1 MDIRRYQTSLVL
13 FLFALSTFNCVSNY
27 EPVIIEITADPNP
40 VSQGGLVSLRCIA
53 SDEDES
59 SIRAKDS
66 ITYNWSASSGSF
78 VVPDTFD
85 TLFGISDLMVFPD
98 KNDAPLDPLSDIYWF
113 SVDSSGT
120 ETDTGYY
127 TITCQVND
135 ANNAVD
141 ILSIIIK
148 VQ

>member
-1 MDIRRYQTSLVL
+1 MVFRKYQTSFVL
-13 FLFALSTFNCVSNY
+13 SIFALLTFNCISNY
-27 EPVIIEITADPNP
+27 EPVISEITADPNP
-40 VSQGGLVSLRCIA
+40 VFIGGLVSLRCIA

-66 ITYNWSASSGSF
+66 ITYNWSASAGSV

-85 TLFGISDLMVFPD
+85 TIYGFNGLMVVQDTIDSMLHPS
-98 KNDAPLDPLSDIYWF
+98 KIYWAT
-113 SVDSSGT
+113 VDSSGM

-135 ANNAVD
+135 ENNAVD
-141 ILSIIIK
+141 ILSIIVK
-148 VQ
+148 VE

>member
-1 MDIRRYQTSLVL
+1 MVFQKYKTSFVL
-13 FLFALSTFNCVSNY
+13 FIFALSTFNCISNY
-27 EPVIIEITADPNP
+27 EPVISEITADPNP
-40 VSQGGLVSLRCIA
+40 VVMGGLVSLRCIA

-66 ITYNWSASSGSF
+66 ITYDWSASAGSF
-78 VVPDTFD
+78 VVPETIDYILHPSKT
-85 TLFGISDLMVFPD
+85 
-98 KNDAPLDPLSDIYWF
+98 YWAA
-113 SVDSSGT
+113 VDSSGM

-135 ANNAVD
+135 ENNAVD

-148 VQ
+148 VE

>member
-1 MDIRRYQTSLVL
+1 MVFQKYKTSFVL
-13 FLFALSTFNCVSNY
+13 FIFALSTFNCISNY
-27 EPVIIEITADPNP
+27 EPVISEITADPNP
-40 VSQGGLVSLRCIA
+40 VVMGGLVSLRCIA

-66 ITYNWSASSGSF
+66 ITYDWSASAGSF
-78 VVPDTFD
+78 VVPDTID
-85 TLFGISDLMVFPD
+85 YILHPS
-98 KNDAPLDPLSDIYWF
+98 KIYWAA
-113 SVDSSGT
+113 VDSSGM

-135 ANNAVD
+135 ENNAVD

-148 VQ
+148 VE